1 MHENDGGHRLL
12 FAHPRMIE
20 SLVRE
25 FVPEEWVEMLD
36 FATLERVNASY
47 VAGGRKQRWRRREG
61 DMVWKLRTR
70 DGEPVYL
77 YLLIEFQSTV
87 DRYMI
92 VRVMEYVAL
101 LYQDLIARGE
111 LIPGGKLPLVI
122 PLVAYNG
129 NQWWSA
135 PRSLSELICSGFP
148 GADIY
153 LPELRYR
160 LIDEKGYAPKDLER
174 RGGLAPLLFWLGMQD
189 GKALL
194 RALPRLR
201 RRLAEEG
208 DASLSRAFL
217 LWFRHL
223 VGLGGRHIPKLLS
236 LEEYS
241 DMWETAIKRWEREF
255 KVEGRKQ
262 GRKEGREELLV
273 HQIEQK
279 FGPLDRKTR
288 ARVHQ
293 ADAARLLRWGRRILT
308 AERLEEVFAE

>member
-1 MHENDGGHRLL
+1 VHENDGGHRLL

-20 SLVRE
+20 SLIRE
-25 FVPEEWVEMLD
+25 FVPEEWVEELD
-36 FATLERVNASY
+36 FTTLERVNASY
-47 VAGGRKQRWRRREG
+47 VAGERKRWRRREG
-61 DMVWKLRTR
+61 DMVWKARTR
-70 DGEPVYL
+70 DGQPVYL

-92 VRVMEYVAL
+92 VRVMEYVSL

-111 LIPGGKLPLVI
+111 LLPGGKLPLVI

-135 PRSLSELICSGFP
+135 PRSFAELVCSGFP

-160 LIDEKGYAPKDLER
+160 LVDEKGYAPEDLER
-174 RGGLAPLLFWLGMQD
+174 RGGLVPLLFWLGMQD
-189 GKALL
+189 AQALL
-194 RALPRLR
+194 GALPRLR
-201 RRLAEEG
+201 RRLDEEG
-208 DASLSRAFL
+208 DPSLSRAFL

-223 VGLGGRHIPKLLS
+223 VGQSVTHIPKLLS

-241 DMWETAIKRWEREF
+241 DMWEKAVKRWEREF
-255 KVEGRKQ
+255 MRE
-262 GRKEGREELLV
+262 GRKEGRKEGAENLLV
-273 HQIEQK
+273 PLIERK

-288 ARVHQ
+288 ARVHR
-293 ADAARLLRWGRRILT
+293 ADTGQLLQWGERLLT
-308 AERLEEVFAE
+308 ADRLEEVFAD